1 MANDL
6 TPPTTA
12 DPMAPMLCFD
22 LYAASQAFTRV
33 YKPLLAPLG
42 LTYPQYLVML
52 NLWPDSPLSV
62 GEIGRRVSLE
72 SNTLTPLI
80 KRLQEAGLVTRTR
93 DPDDER
99 RVVVALTD
107 RGQALEAQ
115 AAHVPGCILEAT
127 GMPQAEIEALQRT
140 LRGLTRTMLDAAASK

>member
-1 MANDL
+1 MI
-6 TPPTTA
+6 
-12 DPMAPMLCFD
+12 CFD

-52 NLWPDSPLSV
+52 NLWSDAPLSV

-80 KRLQEAGLVTRTR
+80 KRLQEAGWVTRTR
-93 DPDDER
+93 DPEDER

-107 RGQALEAQ
+107 PGKALEAQ

-127 GMPQAEIEALQRT
+127 GMPPTEIEALQGT
-140 LRGLTRTMLDAAASK
+140 LRGLTRRMLDAAGSK

>member
-1 MANDL
+1 
-6 TPPTTA
+6 
-12 DPMAPMLCFD
+12 MAPMICFD

-52 NLWPDSPLSV
+52 NLWSHGRLSV
-62 GEIGRRVSLE
+62 GDIGKHISLE

-80 KRLQEAGLVTRTR
+80 KRLQDAGLVTRTR
-93 DPDDER
+93 DRDDER

-107 RGQALEAQ
+107 MGRALEAQ
-115 AAHVPGCILEAT
+115 AAHVPGCILKAT
-127 GMPQAEIEALQRT
+127 GMSKDDLEALQRN
-140 LRGLTRTMLDAAASK
+140 LRALTRTMLATTG

>member
-1 MANDL
+1 MI
-6 TPPTTA
+6 
-12 DPMAPMLCFD
+12 CFD

-52 NLWPDSPLSV
+52 NLWADSPLSV
-62 GEIGRRVSLE
+62 GEIGHRVSLE

-93 DPDDER
+93 DPKDER
-99 RVVVALTD
+99 RVVVALTETGRTLKARAD
-107 RGQALEAQ
+107 
-115 AAHVPGCILEAT
+115 HVPLCILRAT
-127 GMPQAEIEALQRT
+127 GMSSDDLIALQRN
-140 LRGLTRTMLDAAASK
+140 LRDLTAAMLTADG